1 MNASMGTL
9 SLTTWLRKPAW
20 SADWVASNVAVCP
33 FPNTTCTAK
42 TVSLGSGLGAPAGAG
57 LVSVAATSFSV
68 TVRDTGA
75 TSWFRMI
82 ACHVAVGSATT
93 VTLLMSSRAVHV
105 LSSVWPPGAGVS
117 VTVILPAG
125 ALLGSAPAGARSV
138 GGTGAI
144 PMLDD
149 AIGVS
154 PRQMTPLSASIW

>member
-1 MNASMGTL
+1 KEAGLVGRLGRVERRGLPVSEHDLHSQDRVFGFR
-9 SLTTWLRKPAW
+9 LRR
-20 SADWVASNVAVCP
+20 
-33 FPNTTCTAK
+33 
-42 TVSLGSGLGAPAGAG
+42 PAGAG

-144 PMLDD
+144 PTLDD

-154 PRQMTPLSASIW
+154 PRQMTPLSA